1 MTYIGIIG
9 GSGLYNIMDNK
20 ELLSVDTPYGDP
32 SDKIEIGKINNV
44 DVAFLPRHGKKHT
57 IPPHKVNYKAN
68 IFALHKL
75 GVERI
80 IGLNAV
86 GSLNEDYNPGDIVI
100 PDQFIDF
107 TKRRDLT
114 YYDGPDVYHISM
126 ADPFCSDI
134 SQKAYET
141 GKKLNY
147 KIHGKG
153 SYLCI
158 EGPRFSTRSESKMF
172 KNFAD
177 IIGMTLVPEINL
189 AAELS
194 LCYGMIATVTDYDA
208 WSIKPV
214 EASDVMNIMKENEE
228 KVSNMLYNLIPE
240 INGQRKCNCS
250 LRLENA
256 KA

>member
-1 MTYIGIIG
+1 MAYIGIIG
-9 GSGLYNIMDNK
+9 GSGLYNIMDSK
-20 ELLSVDTPYGDP
+20 ESINVDTPYGNT
-32 SDKIEIGKINNV
+32 SDKIEVGKINNV

-114 YYDGPDVYHISM
+114 YYDGPEVYHISM

-134 SQKAYET
+134 SIKAYET
-141 GKKLNY
+141 GKKLDY
-147 KIHGKG
+147 KIHNNG

-208 WSIKPV
+208 WSTKAV
-214 EASDVMNIMKENEE
+214 EASDVMEIMKESEE

-240 INGQRKCNCS
+240 IKGQRNCKCS

>member
-20 ELLSVDTPYGDP
+20 ELMNIDTPYGNT
-32 SDKIEIGKINNV
+32 SDKIEVGKINNI

-86 GSLNEDYNPGDIVI
+86 GSLNEDYHPGDIVI

-114 YYDGPDVYHISM
+114 YYDGPDVYHTSM

-134 SQKAYET
+134 NKKAYET

-147 KIHGKG
+147 RIHDTG

-208 WSIKPV
+208 WSTKPV
-214 EASDVMNIMKENEE
+214 EVSDVINIMKESEE

-240 INGQRKCNCS
+240 INDQRSCNCS